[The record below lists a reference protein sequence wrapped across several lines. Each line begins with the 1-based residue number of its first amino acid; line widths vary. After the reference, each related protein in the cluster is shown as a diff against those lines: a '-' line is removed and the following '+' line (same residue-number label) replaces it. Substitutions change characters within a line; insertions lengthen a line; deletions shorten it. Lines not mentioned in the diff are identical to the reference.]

1 MSKKNKS
8 PKSEVYV
15 SCDSWFCEVS
25 DTMYTMP
32 RMATLNPCCRPE
44 MEAGQPTEQQQSKAE
59 AGGSLFV
66 LDYSPQKGSK
76 KKLARVKAL
85 KYIHFK
91 DSPRS

>member
-1 MSKKNKS
+1 M
-8 PKSEVYV
+8 

-32 RMATLNPCCRPE
+32 RMAALSLCCRPE

-59 AGGSLFV
+59 EAGGSLFV
-66 LDYSPQKGSK
+66 LDYSPQKSS
-76 KKLARVKAL
+76 KKLARMKAL